1 MTRYRYESQRALVA
15 LIALALLAVSLTAPA
30 ARAGMITTRTLA
42 AEQAGEAARE
52 RLQTMIER
60 EDVRERLVALGVDP
74 AAAEARVAALTDS
87 EAERLATRMDEL
99 PAGGADII
107 GAAVFIF
114 VVLLV
119 TDILGFTDVF
129 PFVTRTAR

>member
-1 MTRYRYESQRALVA
+1 MRRYRYESQRTLIA
-15 LIALALLAVSLTAPA
+15 LIALALLAVSVTAPA

-60 EDVRERLVALGVDP
+60 EDVQERLVALGVDP
-74 AAAEARVAALTDS
+74 VAAEARVAALTDA
-87 EAERLATRMDEL
+87 EAEQLAARMDEL
-99 PAGGADII
+99 PAGGADIV

-129 PFVTRTAR
+129 PFVTSTAR

>member
-1 MTRYRYESQRALVA
+1 MRRYRYESQRTLIA
-15 LIALALLAVSLTAPA
+15 LIALALLAVSFTAPA

-60 EDVRERLVALGVDP
+60 EDVQERLVALGVDP
-74 AAAEARVAALTDS
+74 VAAEARVAALTDA
-87 EAERLATRMDEL
+87 EAEQLAARMDEL
-99 PAGGADII
+99 PAGGADIV

-129 PFVTRTAR
+129 PFVTSTAR